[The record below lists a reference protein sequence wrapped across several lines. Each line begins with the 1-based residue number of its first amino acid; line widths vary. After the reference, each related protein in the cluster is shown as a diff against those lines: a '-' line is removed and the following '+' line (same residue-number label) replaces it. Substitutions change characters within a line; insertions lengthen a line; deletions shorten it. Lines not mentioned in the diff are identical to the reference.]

1 MDDYDRPDLAV
12 TFPLAQVVQHLAYAG
27 EVRDSRGNVV
37 DSWADPVLV
46 AVYGWHISTTH
57 EPQIAGHDRVLVD
70 AQVLAPESFVASPR
84 DKVLL
89 PGRPGEYEVIG
100 ETEDFNHGPFGWRPG
115 NRVNLRKV
123 TG

>member
-1 MDDYDRPDLAV
+1 MTL
-12 TFPLAQVVQHLAYAG
+12 PLAQVVQHLAYVAG
-27 EVRDSRGNVV
+27 ARDDRGNPI
-37 DSWADPVLV
+37 DSWADPVDV
-46 AVYGWHISTTH
+46 AVHGWVISNSH

-70 AQVLAPESFVASPR
+70 AQVLAPESFVPAPK

-89 PGRPGEYEVIG
+89 PGRPGEYQVIG

>member
-1 MDDYDRPDLAV
+1 M
-12 TFPLAQVVQHLAYAG
+12 TFPLTQSVQHLAYDG
-27 EVRDSRGNVV
+27 KVKDSRGNLV
-37 DSWADPVLV
+37 DSWAAAVVV

-70 AQVLAPESFVASPR
+70 AQVLAPESFVPAPR
-84 DKVLL
+84 DKILL
-89 PGRPGEYEVIG
+89 PGRAGEYQVIG
-100 ETEDFNHGPFGWRPG
+100 ETEDFNHGPFGFKPG